1 MRQRRFYFVKFLSR
15 REVTNLAISREKKEE
30 LVKDY
35 LEQLNVSEAVII
47 TSYRGLKVS
56 QVEQLRRK
64 IRDAEGGF
72 AIVKN
77 TLAERALKDAGLPVV
92 EEMLIGP
99 VGIGFCHK
107 NVSGVAKAI
116 TDFAKQNE
124 LLTIKGGLLGDRVI
138 DEAGV
143 KSLANLPPLD
153 VLRAQLLGLINA
165 PASQLVGVVAGGV
178 RQLVNVFNAYAEK
191 EAPEA

>member
-1 MRQRRFYFVKFLSR
+1 M
-15 REVTNLAISREKKEE
+15 AISREKKEE

-35 LEQLNVSEAVII
+35 LDHINVSEAIII
-47 TSYRGLKVS
+47 TSYRGLKVF

-64 IRDAEGGF
+64 IRDVEGGF

-77 TLAERALKDAGLPVV
+77 TLAERALKEAGLPVV

-99 VGIGFCHK
+99 VGIGFCHS

-138 DEAGV
+138 DEAAV
-143 KSLANLPPLD
+143 RSLANLPSLD

-165 PASQLVGVVAGGV
+165 PASQLTGVVAGGV

-191 EAPEA
+191 DAQEA

>member
-1 MRQRRFYFVKFLSR
+1 LKQRRFYFVKFLSR

-191 EAPEA
+191 EAQEA

>member
-1 MRQRRFYFVKFLSR
+1 
-15 REVTNLAISREKKEE
+15 VTNLAISRDKKEGLIKE
-30 LVKDY
+30 Y
-35 LEQLNVSEAVII
+35 LDQLNVSEAVII
-47 TSYRGLKVS
+47 TSYRGLRVS

-64 IRDAEGGF
+64 IREAEGSF

-77 TLAERALKDAGLPVV
+77 TLVERALKEAGLPVV
-92 EEMLIGP
+92 DEMLTGP
-99 VGIGFCHK
+99 VGIGFCHH

-116 TDFAKQNE
+116 TDFSKQNE
-124 LLTIKGGLLGDRVI
+124 LLAIKGGLLGNRII

-143 KSLANLPPLD
+143 RNLANLPSLD

-165 PASQLVGVVAGGV
+165 PASQLAGVVTGGV

-191 EAPEA
+191 DAEA

>member
-1 MRQRRFYFVKFLSR
+1 
-15 REVTNLAISREKKEE
+15 VTNLAISREKKEE
-30 LVKDY
+30 LIKDY
-35 LEQLNVSEAVII
+35 VDQLNVSEAIII
-47 TSYRGLKVS
+47 TGYRGLRVS

-77 TLAERALKDAGLPVV
+77 TLAGRALQDAGLPVV
-92 EEMLIGP
+92 EDMLIGP
-99 VGIGFCHK
+99 VGIGFCHN

-124 LLTIKGGLLGDRVI
+124 LLTIKGGLLGDRII

-143 KSLANLPPLD
+143 KNLASLPSLD

-165 PASQLVGVVAGGV
+165 PATQLAGVVAGSV

-191 EAPEA
+191 DAEASTEA

>member
-1 MRQRRFYFVKFLSR
+1 M
-15 REVTNLAISREKKEE
+15 AITHEKKEV
-30 LVKDY
+30 LVKEY
-35 LEQLNVSEAVII
+35 LDQLNVSEAVII
-47 TSYRGLKVS
+47 TSYRGLRVT

-64 IRDAEGGF
+64 IREAEGSF

-77 TLAERALKDAGLPVV
+77 TLAERALKEAGLPVV
-92 EEMLIGP
+92 EEMLTGP
-99 VGIGFCHK
+99 VGIGFCHH

-116 TDFAKQNE
+116 SDFSKQNE
-124 LLTIKGGLLGDRVI
+124 LLAIKGGLLGNRVI

-143 KSLANLPPLD
+143 RNLANLPSLD

-165 PASQLVGVVAGGV
+165 PASQLAGVVAGGV

-191 EAPEA
+191 DAEA